1 MRLLLL
7 TLAAFTLAGCGINQY
22 TSPGANK
29 GFTSMKLSKPVPSVT
44 KEPETANVKLMNS
57 PEELLGMPFKDL
69 GIVSGESCRESV
81 QSPPANMNTAK
92 KSMLTQA
99 AYIAADAVLLHQ
111 CQTMTSPGC
120 YQATICEGSALQIVE

>member
-7 TLAAFTLAGCGINQY
+7 TLATFILAGCGMNQY
-22 TSPGANK
+22 IHQGQNK
-29 GFTSMKLSKPVPSVT
+29 GFTSMKLSKPVPKKVA
-44 KEPETANVKLMNS
+44 EPNTANVKLMNS

-69 GIVSGESCRESV
+69 GVVSGESCRESIK
-81 QSPPANMNTAK
+81 SPPANLNTAK

-111 CQTMTSPGC
+111 CQTLASPGC
-120 YQATICEGSALQIVE
+120 YQATICEGSAIQIVE

>member
-1 MRLLLL
+1 
-7 TLAAFTLAGCGINQY
+7 
-22 TSPGANK
+22 
-29 GFTSMKLSKPVPSVT
+29 MKLSKPVPKVT
-44 KEPETANVKLMNS
+44 EPDTANVKLMNS

-69 GIVSGESCRESV
+69 GVVSGESCRESV
-81 QSPPANMNTAK
+81 QSPPANLNTAK
-92 KSMLTQA
+92 NSMLTQA

>member
-7 TLAAFTLAGCGINQY
+7 TLATFVLAGCGINQY
-22 TSPGANK
+22 TSPGQNK
-29 GFTSMKLSKPVPSVT
+29 GFSSMKLSKPVPSVA
-44 KEPETANVKLMNS
+44 KKDTANVKLMNS

-69 GIVSGESCRESV
+69 GVVSGESCRESV
-81 QSPPANMNTAK
+81 QSPPANLSSAK
-92 KSMLTQA
+92 NSMLTQA

>member
-7 TLAAFTLAGCGINQY
+7 TLATFILAGCGMNQY
-22 TSPGANK
+22 IHQGPNK
-29 GFTSMKLSKPVPSVT
+29 GFTNMKLSKPAPKKTT
-44 KEPETANVKLMNS
+44 KPETTNVKLMNS

-69 GIVSGESCRESV
+69 GIVSGESCRENV
-81 QSPPANMNTAK
+81 QSPPANLNLAK
-92 KSMLTQA
+92 KSMLSKA

-120 YQATICEGSALQIVE
+120 YQATICEGSAIQIVE

>member
-7 TLAAFTLAGCGINQY
+7 TLATFILAGCGINQY
-22 TSPGANK
+22 TNPGPNK
-29 GFTSMKLSKPVPSVT
+29 GFSSMKLSKPAPSVT
-44 KEPETANVKLMNS
+44 EEKEATTVKLMNS

-69 GIVSGESCRESV
+69 GIVSGESCRESM
-81 QSPPANMNTAK
+81 QSPPANLNTAK
-92 KSMLTQA
+92 SSMLSKA

-120 YQATICEGSALQIVE
+120 YQATICEGSALKIVE